1 MHREIENILRK
12 LYETLERFY
21 PEDVKID
28 DKKYLEKSGLINLLN
43 NRQGNL
49 TLLIDVKQLRVVQ
62 VSGSVQKYTGYKPA
76 EFGGNND
83 KALIKFMS
91 MFAPE
96 HRSFIGNFVTWILNI
111 EKTVPIKYKSRQFI
125 NAWGMKLLNKNGRS
139 MRWHMNIIPIE
150 FNVQKN
156 PTLVMMSIQEIT
168 HLVKGDDYCIRGV
181 FGKKNKKT
189 FVFYSNEERTIDN
202 EIVSERERE
211 VLQYI
216 SQGLETKLIA
226 DEMKISSNTVDN
238 HRRNML
244 ARTGMR
250 DTTALI
256 QLCRMVGI
264 I

>member
-43 NRQGNL
+43 NQQGNL
-49 TLLIDVKQLRVVQ
+49 TFLIDVKQLRVVQ
-62 VSGSVQKYTGYKPA
+62 VSGSVLKYTGYTSA
-76 EFGGNND
+76 EFGDNI
-83 KALIKFMS
+83 LLKFMT

-96 HRSFIGNFVTWILNI
+96 QRSFMSIFVSWILNI
-111 EKTVPIKYKSRQFI
+111 EKNVPIEYKSRQFI
-125 NAWGMKLLNKNGRS
+125 SAWGMHLLHKDGRS
-139 MRWHMNIIPIE
+139 MRWYLNIIPIE
-150 FNVQKN
+150 FNAQKN
-156 PTLVMMSIQEIT
+156 PTLIMMSIQEVT

-181 FGKKNKKT
+181 FGEENKKV
-189 FVFYSNEERTIDN
+189 FVYYSNEERTIDN
-202 EIVSERERE
+202 EIISERERE
-211 VLQYI
+211 VLQHI
-216 SQGLETKLIA
+216 SQGLDTRHIA
-226 DEMKISSNTVDN
+226 GEMKISPNTVDN

-256 QLCRMVGI
+256 QLCRMVGVI
-264 I
+264 

>member
-12 LYETLERFY
+12 LHETLERFY

-43 NRQGNL
+43 NQQGNL
-49 TLLIDVKQLRVVQ
+49 TFLIDVKQLRVIQ
-62 VSGSVQKYTGYKPA
+62 VSGSVLKYTGYTSA
-76 EFGGNND
+76 EFGDNI
-83 KALIKFMS
+83 LSKFMT
-91 MFAPE
+91 MFVPE
-96 HRSFIGNFVTWILNI
+96 QRSFMSVFVSWILNI
-111 EKTVPIKYKSRQFI
+111 AKNVPIEYKSRQFI
-125 NAWGMKLLNKNGRS
+125 SAWGMHLFHKDGRS
-139 MRWHMNIIPIE
+139 MRWYLNIIPIE

-156 PTLVMMSIQEIT
+156 PTVIIMSIQEIT

-181 FGKKNKKT
+181 FGEERKKT
-189 FVFYSNEERTIDN
+189 FVYYSGEERTIDN

-216 SQGLETKLIA
+216 SQGLDTKDIA
-226 DEMKISSNTVDN
+226 GEMKISPNTVDN

-250 DTTALI
+250 DTTALT
-256 QLCRMVGI
+256 QLCRMVGVI
-264 I
+264 

>member
-1 MHREIENILRK
+1 MNREIENSSRK
-12 LYETLERFY
+12 LYKKLERFY
-21 PEDVKID
+21 PDDVKID

-43 NRQGNL
+43 NQQGNL
-49 TLLIDVKQLRVVQ
+49 TFLIDVKHLRVVQ
-62 VSGSVQKYTGYKPA
+62 VSGNVLKYTGYNPA
-76 EFGGNND
+76 EFGD
-83 KALIKFMS
+83 DILLKFMT

-96 HRSFIGNFVTWILNI
+96 HRSFMGTFVTWILNI
-111 EKTVPIKYKSRQFI
+111 EKNLPIESKSRQFI
-125 NAWGMKLLNKNGRS
+125 SAWGMKLFNKNGRS
-139 MRWHMNIIPIE
+139 MRWYLNIIPIE

-156 PTLVMMSIQEIT
+156 PTLIMMSIQEIT
-168 HLVKGDDYCIRGV
+168 HLVKGDDYFIRGV
-181 FGKKNKKT
+181 FGEENKKN

-202 EIVSERERE
+202 EIISERERE
-211 VLQYI
+211 VLLHI
-216 SQGLETKLIA
+216 SQGLDTKLIA
-226 DEMKISSNTVDN
+226 GEMKISTNTVDN